1 MINPLQNE
9 IAQILKQNKVIAVV
23 GLSNKVNRASHG
35 VSQYMINHGYHIIP
49 VNPNYKTILGLE
61 SYKHLGDIAQKV
73 DIVNIFRRSSEVM
86 PIVEQAIEISAKV
99 IWMQLGVVDQQAAEL
114 ASKAGLTVIMDKC
127 IKIEHAHLL

>member
-1 MINPLQNE
+1 
-9 IAQILKQNKVIAVV
+9 
-23 GLSNKVNRASHG
+23 
-35 VSQYMINHGYHIIP
+35 MINHGYDIIP

-61 SYKHLGDIAQKV
+61 SYKRLGDIAQKV